1 MNFTQYLL
9 QISAALQENQGD
21 ELATLLSPRESHSK
35 AIVREFRNPTVCTS
49 VVCTAHW
56 P

>member
-35 AIVREFRNPTVCTS
+35 AIVREFRNSTVCTS
-49 VVCTAHW
+49 VV
-56 P
+56 